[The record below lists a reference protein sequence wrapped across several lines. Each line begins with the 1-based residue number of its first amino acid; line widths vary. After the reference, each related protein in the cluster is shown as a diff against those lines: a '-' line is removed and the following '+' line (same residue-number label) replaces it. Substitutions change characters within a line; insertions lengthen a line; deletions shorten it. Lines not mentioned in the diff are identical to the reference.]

1 MSKAAYKRGY
11 PGSTKIVISSR
22 WREGD
27 GMEWRLQHQVWR
39 EQERWL
45 DGHEYEWKYTIYGR
59 EGRGNLQE
67 KKKQKTK
74 NKKHW
79 DKGGTQESVEFT
91 LAVSHKIGV
100 WNLERPSPVAR
111 QEPQWSNRD
120 TNPPSKVST
129 LKSCLQEMQAK
140 EVEQRL
146 RECPN
151 S

>member
-1 MSKAAYKRGY
+1 MV
-11 PGSTKIVISSR
+11 TN
-22 WREGD
+22 
-27 GMEWRLQHQVWR
+27 MN
-39 EQERWL
+39 
-45 DGHEYEWKYTIYGR
+45 
-59 EGRGNLQE
+59 GNLQLMGE
-67 KKKQKTK
+67 KEGEIYRKRKK
-74 NKKHW
+74 KKHW
-79 DKGGTQESVEFT
+79 DKGGTQESVEVT
-91 LAVSHKIGV
+91 LAVSPEIGV

>member
-1 MSKAAYKRGY
+1 MGTILGEKTR
-11 PGSTKIVISSR
+11 KI
-22 WREGD
+22 
-27 GMEWRLQHQVWR
+27 
-39 EQERWL
+39 
-45 DGHEYEWKYTIYGR
+45 
-59 EGRGNLQE
+59 
-67 KKKQKTK
+67 KKKKKKKKTK
-74 NKKHW
+74 KKKNRKKNHW

-120 TNPPSKVST
+120 TNPPSKGST
-129 LKSCLQEMQAK
+129 LKSRLQEMQAK

>member
-1 MSKAAYKRGY
+1 MEIYNLWERRKGK
-11 PGSTKIVISSR
+11 STGK
-22 WREGD
+22 E
-27 GMEWRLQHQVWR
+27 
-39 EQERWL
+39 
-45 DGHEYEWKYTIYGR
+45 
-59 EGRGNLQE
+59 
-67 KKKQKTK
+67 KTK

-91 LAVSHKIGV
+91 LAVSHEIGV

>member
-1 MSKAAYKRGY
+1 
-11 PGSTKIVISSR
+11 
-22 WREGD
+22 
-27 GMEWRLQHQVWR
+27 MEWRLQHQVWR

-45 DGHEYEWKYTIYGR
+45 DGHKYERKSATYGR

-67 KKKQKTK
+67 KEK
-74 NKKHW
+74 KKHW
-79 DKGGTQESVEFT
+79 DKGGTQESVGVT
-91 LAVSHKIGV
+91 LAVSPEIGV